1 MVRLKVVVAGR
12 VQGVWFRESCRREAT
27 AAGVNGWV
35 ANRADGTVHAVL
47 EGEPAA
53 VDRVL
58 AWIRVGPPRA
68 EVTNVVIVAE
78 EPVGEHGFNVR

>member
-1 MVRLKVVVAGR
+1 VVRLKVIVSGR

-27 AAGVNGWV
+27 AAGVGGWV
-35 ANRADGTVHAVL
+35 ANRADGTVHAVV

-58 AWIRVGPPRA
+58 AWMRHGPPRA
-68 EVTNVVIVAE
+68 EVTGVVVTAE
-78 EPVGEHGFNVR
+78 EPVGERGFTVR

>member
-1 MVRLKVVVAGR
+1 MVRLKVIVSGR

-27 AAGVNGWV
+27 AAGVSGWV
-35 ANRADGTVHAVL
+35 ANRADGTVHAVV

-58 AWIRVGPPRA
+58 AWMRHGPPRA
-68 EVTNVVIVAE
+68 EVTGVVVTSE
-78 EPVGEHGFNVR
+78 EPVGEHGFSVR